1 MRSKSPPRNPVWPV
15 ALALLVCS
23 GLHAAEG
30 TKPSPAPAASIPTL
44 RPTYDSFRLVHTRN
58 VFDPDRRPVRPV
70 SNAPSLPATRSD
82 YVALTGTLLSAEKSY
97 AFFSG
102 SRPEFNRVL
111 TVREKIANASI
122 TGITSANI
130 EVERDGKHLTIAV
143 GQTVPFDNQTAPGTP
158 PAEAPPCR
166 RRFHRGCPGRNGSGG
181 QHGHDRRPGGLCP
194 PVRDGRH
201 SHHPE
206 RPCPQSRRSPPPH
219 DGKTSTGTQMNARH
233 LLPLLLLTGCL
244 GTLLPTAARAQRDR
258 DPLADPLPVAD
269 GATYAEVDVAQ
280 LDLAMPPPPLAGPP
294 PVTAPGGDTG
304 AGHSSLPSTPR
315 DAAPTPTPTPGTI
328 RLNFQNAQL
337 SDVLNSLSAAAGFIV
352 VQQAAVTGTI
362 NLNSQQ
368 PVTPD
373 EAVDALNSA
382 LIDKGY
388 VAIRNGRVLKIIAR
402 DGAQKSDLPVVQGS
416 APAGI
421 PRKDNVVTQI
431 MPVRYI
437 EVAKLVDTL
446 RPLLSDSATIASND
460 NANAVVLTD
469 TQANIHRIAEII
481 HALDSSVSSISVIRV
496 YTLRYADAK
505 ELADVVTQLFESEDA
520 KSSRQQPNQGF
531 PFFGGNRGGG
541 RGGQQ
546 QAAASAAPTSEARQ
560 AASRV
565 IAVADE
571 TTNSV
576 VVSAPDEFMS
586 AIDDLVAKLDTNTT
600 EVTETQIFKLQH
612 ADATEVAASLTA
624 LYSDQTTAN
633 GAAGGNNNN
642 NRGGNNRGFPGQGNN
657 GAAASTVSER
667 ALQQARVI
675 AVADPRTNS
684 VLVNASR
691 ASISQ
696 IALLVGRLDA
706 SDSKKQHIYVH
717 SLAHADPENVA
728 AILSGMFSVSS
739 TNSTYVQPST
749 TRLDTRSQTGLTTD
763 AQSTLGGS
771 SSSSSS
777 NRSGSGLR

>member
-1 MRSKSPPRNPVWPV
+1 MNPRP
-15 ALALLVCS
+15 
-23 GLHAAEG
+23 
-30 TKPSPAPAASIPTL
+30 
-44 RPTYDSFRLVHTRN
+44 
-58 VFDPDRRPVRPV
+58 
-70 SNAPSLPATRSD
+70 
-82 YVALTGTLLSAEKSY
+82 
-97 AFFSG
+97 
-102 SRPEFNRVL
+102 
-111 TVREKIANASI
+111 
-122 TGITSANI
+122 
-130 EVERDGKHLTIAV
+130 
-143 GQTVPFDNQTAPGTP
+143 
-158 PAEAPPCR
+158 
-166 RRFHRGCPGRNGSGG
+166 
-181 QHGHDRRPGGLCP
+181 
-194 PVRDGRH
+194 
-201 SHHPE
+201 
-206 RPCPQSRRSPPPH
+206 
-219 DGKTSTGTQMNARH
+219 
-233 LLPLLLLTGCL
+233 LLPLLLFTGCL
-244 GTLLPTAARAQRDR
+244 GAFLPGLARAQRSGT

-269 GATYAEVDVAQ
+269 GVAYAEVDLAQ
-280 LDLAMPPPPLAGPP
+280 LDTAGLPPPLTTPA

-304 AGHSSLPSTPR
+304 AGRSSLPSVPR
-315 DAAPTPTPTPGTI
+315 DAAPAQAPGTI

-352 VQQAAVTGTI
+352 VQQTPVSGTV

-368 PVTPD
+368 AVTAD
-373 EAVDALNSA
+373 EAVDALNSV
-382 LIDKGY
+382 LIDKGF
-388 VAIRNGRVLKIIAR
+388 VALRNGRILKIIAR
-402 DGAQKSDLPVVQGS
+402 DSAQKNNDVPVNVS
-416 APAGI
+416 ADPTKI
-421 PRKDNVVTQI
+421 PRKDNMVTQI
-431 MPVRYI
+431 MPVRYV

-446 RPLLSDSATIASND
+446 RPLLSDNATIASND

-505 ELADVVTQLFESEDA
+505 ELADVITELFAPPST
-520 KSSRQQPNQGF
+520 SGNNRNGQQGFGGF

-541 RGGQQ
+541 GN
-546 QAAASAAPTSEARQ
+546 AAGAPAAPTSEARQ

-586 AIDDLVAKLDTNTT
+586 AIDDLVTKLDTNTT
-600 EVTETQIFKLQH
+600 EVTETHIFKLQN
-612 ADATEVAASLTA
+612 ADANEVAASLTA

-633 GAAGGNNNN
+633 GGAAGGNN
-642 NRGGNNRGFPGQGNN
+642 NRGGNNNNRGGGYPGQPNP
-657 GAAASTVSER
+657 GAATGALSER

-684 VLVNASR
+684 VLVNASH
-691 ASISQ
+691 ASITQ

-717 SLAHADPENVA
+717 SLAHADPGNVA
-728 AILSGMFSVSS
+728 AILSGMFNVSS

-771 SSSSSS
+771 SSTSSSS
-777 NRSGSGLR
+777 RSGSGLR

>member
-1 MRSKSPPRNPVWPV
+1 
-15 ALALLVCS
+15 
-23 GLHAAEG
+23 
-30 TKPSPAPAASIPTL
+30 
-44 RPTYDSFRLVHTRN
+44 
-58 VFDPDRRPVRPV
+58 
-70 SNAPSLPATRSD
+70 
-82 YVALTGTLLSAEKSY
+82 
-97 AFFSG
+97 
-102 SRPEFNRVL
+102 
-111 TVREKIANASI
+111 
-122 TGITSANI
+122 
-130 EVERDGKHLTIAV
+130 
-143 GQTVPFDNQTAPGTP
+143 
-158 PAEAPPCR
+158 
-166 RRFHRGCPGRNGSGG
+166 
-181 QHGHDRRPGGLCP
+181 
-194 PVRDGRH
+194 
-201 SHHPE
+201 
-206 RPCPQSRRSPPPH
+206 
-219 DGKTSTGTQMNARH
+219 MNARH
-233 LLPLLLLTGCL
+233 LLPLLLTSCL

-269 GATYAEVDVAQ
+269 GAAYAEVDIAQ

-304 AGHSSLPSTPR
+304 AGRSSLPSTPR
-315 DAAPTPTPTPGTI
+315 DAAPAPAPTPAPGTI

-402 DGAQKSDLPVVQGS
+402 EGAQKNDLPVIPGS
-416 APAGI
+416 DPKSI
-421 PRKDNVVTQI
+421 PRKDNIVTQI

-505 ELADVVTQLFESEDA
+505 ELADVVTQLFEPDSA
-520 KSSRQQPNQGF
+520 KQSRQQPAQGF
-531 PFFGGNRGGG
+531 PFFGGNRGGN
-541 RGGQQ
+541 Q
-546 QAAASAAPTSEARQ
+546 QAAASTAPTSEARQ

-586 AIDDLVAKLDTNTT
+586 AIDDLVTKLDTNTT

-633 GAAGGNNNN
+633 GAAGGNNNNNN

-691 ASISQ
+691 ASIAQ

-739 TNSTYVQPST
+739 TNSTFVQPST